1 MASVPQISDLKHVFP
16 ILITFTTTHSMSSSC
31 HFGVDFWW
39 FFESFFSSST
49 PHHGHPKQ
57 PTLPPNGRIHSHPP
71 NLSGPALT
79 NYKVLVVQSPKPSPL
94 APWSVYAGNFVGCA
108 PSHDNLLTGFL
119 RTKGCQ
125 RIRRWIPTTKYVAW
139 ERRSLCDFSSTL
151 SSTSTFKSVC
161 LSVWFV
167 GKVFSAK
174 KCEKL
179 NW

>member
-119 RTKGCQ
+119 RKKRCQ
-125 RIRRWIPTTKYVAW
+125 RVRRWIPTTKHVAW
-139 ERRSLCDFSSTL
+139 EGRSVTDLPSTL
-151 SSTSTFKSVC
+151 SSTSTFKSFW
-161 LSVWFV
+161 LV
-167 GKVFSAK
+167 GNVFSAK
-174 KCEKL
+174 NCKK
-179 NW
+179 WKW

>member
-1 MASVPQISDLKHVFP
+1 MPTINFNDRHKSATCTATCLNTLLFTPHLVTLLHGICTTNIRPQTCFSNSYYLHNNPFNVVIVPFW
-16 ILITFTTTHSMSSSC
+16 C
-31 HFGVDFWW
+31 WFWW

-119 RTKGCQ
+119 RKKG
-125 RIRRWIPTTKYVAW
+125 Y
-139 ERRSLCDFSSTL
+139 
-151 SSTSTFKSVC
+151 
-161 LSVWFV
+161 
-167 GKVFSAK
+167 
-174 KCEKL
+174 
-179 NW
+179 

>member
-119 RTKGCQ
+119 RSFGLQLMRNTLVMEV
-125 RIRRWIPTTKYVAW
+125 RPLLRP
-139 ERRSLCDFSSTL
+139 RSLCDLPSIL
-151 SSTSTFKSVC
+151 SSTSTFKSFWLTSKGFC
-161 LSVWFV
+161 
-167 GKVFSAK
+167 AK
-174 KCEKL
+174 NCKK
-179 NW
+179 WKW